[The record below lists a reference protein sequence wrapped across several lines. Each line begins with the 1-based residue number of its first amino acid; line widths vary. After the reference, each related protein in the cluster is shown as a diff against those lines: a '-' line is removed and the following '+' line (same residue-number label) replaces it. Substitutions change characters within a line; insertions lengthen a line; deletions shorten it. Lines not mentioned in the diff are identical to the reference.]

1 MLGIAAAED
10 LVMLTMWAGISSRCD
25 AHRHF
30 EDFMSSDVVFIHQ
43 HPELKVMRLL
53 GAEARRLLKT
63 AVPSSHA

>member
-10 LVMLTMWAGISSRCD
+10 LVIVMLTMWAGISSRCD

-53 GAEARRLLKT
+53 KT
-63 AVPSSHA
+63 AVPSSTIRIQQK